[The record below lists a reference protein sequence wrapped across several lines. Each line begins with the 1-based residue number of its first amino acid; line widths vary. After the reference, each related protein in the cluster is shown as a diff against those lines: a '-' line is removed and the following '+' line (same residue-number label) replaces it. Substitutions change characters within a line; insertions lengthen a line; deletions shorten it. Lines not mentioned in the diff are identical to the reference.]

1 MTKRAT
7 VLFICTHNSARSQ
20 MAEAYLNRLGIGR
33 FEAQSAGT
41 EPGTLNSLA
50 VQAMAEEGIDISG
63 QRAKSIDD
71 FVQQPFDYVIT
82 VCDDANESCPVF
94 PKAGHRLHWSFPDPS
109 RAEGTRKVRLA
120 TFRAVR
126 DAIRERVEQSL
137 LAEQAGSGPVG

>member
-50 VQAMAEEGIDISG
+50 VQVMAEEGIDISG

-94 PKAGHRLHWSFPDPS
+94 PNARNRLHWSFPDPS
-109 RAEGTRKVRLA
+109 RAEGTPEERLA
-120 TFRAVR
+120 VFRAVR
-126 DAIRERVEQSL
+126 DAVRARIEEFVADEERR
-137 LAEQAGSGPVG
+137 